1 MRVIC
6 YPQTSACFQAGPAA
20 ATASGS
26 QQAPESTPKADP
38 RSVNGSTATANKP
51 KSVASPANGNAPPVA
66 GGASG
71 GAAILARMRAQKA
84 AAAVKQKPDETDGKT
99 LVTFLFASQTGTSEE
114 IARSLHD
121 EAVSRKHSSKCLS
134 MNDWAADGISASTT
148 PIVVVIASTT
158 GDGDCPDNSG
168 KGLLALKRRSDP
180 LTGMKFSVMGLGDS
194 NYTNFMKIPRTVA
207 RLMRKHGAEEFYPSK
222 EADEVDGLEDIV
234 DAWRDNLWAALDA
247 AMASKVHLPVQNI
260 QAN

>member
-1 MRVIC
+1 
-6 YPQTSACFQAGPAA
+6 
-20 ATASGS
+20 
-26 QQAPESTPKADP
+26 
-38 RSVNGSTATANKP
+38 
-51 KSVASPANGNAPPVA
+51 
-66 GGASG
+66 
-71 GAAILARMRAQKA
+71 MRAQKA
-84 AAAVKQKPDETDGKT
+84 ATAAAAAKKKTDEEDGKT

-121 EAVSRKHSSKCLS
+121 EALSRKHSSKCLCL
-134 MNDWAADGISASTT
+134 NDWAANGITAAST

-194 NYTNFMKIPRTVA
+194 NYTNFMKIPRTIE
-207 RLMRKHGAEEFYPSK
+207 RLMRKHGAEEFYPCK

-234 DAWRDNLWAALDA
+234 DAWRDDLWAALDA
-247 AMASKVHLPVQNI
+247 AMASKVHLPCTT
-260 QAN
+260 